1 MGTSEVQILENV
13 HVRTY
18 PDLETPNSIRRRPL
32 RGPFLYDAIGVVIN
46 GLT

>member
-1 MGTSEVQILENV
+1 MGTSEVQTLENV

-46 GLT
+46 